1 MRTTATMKA
10 RLTSLLLA
18 LVLVFSIISISA
30 ITAFAADST
39 PLSYVALGD
48 SISTGYG
55 LEGYTAASQSP
66 NGFTYK
72 LADAMGYEL
81 TNLAVDGNTAAGIL
95 VQLGTESVK
104 TAVKNA
110 DVITITVGGN
120 DLMDLL
126 YEKIGEQTS
135 TDKAEVPGKLQAAS
149 YAHLIAAI
157 NLLNSNTN
165 TYLLNDPDFQTA
177 INAYAVALKQVTGE
191 IRSQNRNAEIVVA
204 TQYNPYVEFKGA
216 TLKLGA
222 FTINIDPVYSGIE
235 AGLAVL
241 NKAINDN
248 AEAGGYTVCDVKAAM
263 DGYGGTEDLYNAE
276 PPADPSSTA
285 GINVDFHPTAAG
297 HEIITS
303 AFQTTLSAL
312 NITQVTVE
320 VNCYDYMGSVSGG
333 DSYKVGDSVTLT
345 ATPLD
350 GMRFEYWLAAELSE
364 SPSEAALREAIVSF
378 EPTFTFTVSESVCYM
393 AVFSYPFDVNIRA
406 SVIGGTDSA
415 SLLNA
420 TWVDHEFAPIIP
432 DAEAITLP
440 GDAIDRFMVFDNI
453 QCEFAGFIIRQ
464 YDEAT
469 DTESAILLESFTI
482 EAEPLYGSKEWEEW
496 YQKFSDGL
504 EAAYIEHTHGY
515 TTKFDTVGHWT
526 ECACTDKTSVDPH
539 SYESD
544 TDATCDCGYERMI
557 AISTVIDKD
566 VTADTYVKVD
576 GAWKTATVAVDFRT
590 EDELLTDDVRKIWNW
605 AAILS
610 PRSPLGIAFMDISV
624 IRGGTPV
631 HELDEPIRIQFDTEG
646 RNILCFVTVHNGE
659 LITFEQTG
667 GGEAA
672 GTYQLSKDFLATL
685 CDKFS
690 TYAIIYEA
698 EQTHDA
704 PDAPQH
710 DDNEPSD
717 SPQTDDN
724 KPSDSPQTGDNSHLA
739 LWIALAVVSGA
750 VLTLTVAEKIR
761 RNAVKGK

>member
-1 MRTTATMKA
+1 MSIIPTMKA
-10 RLTSLLLA
+10 RLPSLLLA

-30 ITAFAADST
+30 ISAFAADST

-55 LEGYTAASQSP
+55 LEGYTVAKQTP

-95 VQLGTESVK
+95 GQLETESVK

-135 TDKAEVPGKLQAAS
+135 TDKAAVPEKLQAAS

-177 INAYAVALKQVTGE
+177 INAFAVALKQVTGE
-191 IRSQNRNAEIVVA
+191 IRSQNSNAEIVVA

-297 HEIITS
+297 HEVITN
-303 AFQTTLSAL
+303 AFQTTLSTL
-312 NITQVTVE
+312 TITQVTVE
-320 VNCYDYMGSVSGG
+320 VIYDDYMGSVSGG

-378 EPTFTFTVSESVCYM
+378 EPTLTFTASESVCYM

-432 DAEAITLP
+432 DTEAITLP
-440 GDAIDRFMVFDNI
+440 GNAIDKFMVFDNI
-453 QCEFAGFIIRQ
+453 RCEFAGFIIRQ

-469 DTESAILLESFTI
+469 DTESAILLESITI

-496 YQKFSDGL
+496 YQKFSDGF
-504 EAAYIEHTHGY
+504 EAAYMEHTHSY
-515 TTKFDTVGHWT
+515 ATKFDTVGHWT
-526 ECACTDKTSVDPH
+526 ECACTDKTSVELH

-544 TDATCDCGYERMI
+544 TDATCDCGYVRI
-557 AISTVIDKD
+557 ITISTVIDKD
-566 VTADTYVKVD
+566 VTVGTYVKVD
-576 GAWKTATVAVDFRT
+576 GNPLLATVKVDFR
-590 EDELLTDDVRKIWNW
+590 EAEELPEEDVRKIWDR
-605 AAILS
+605 AALLF
-610 PRSPLGIAFMDISV
+610 PRRPFGIAFMDISV
-624 IRGGTPV
+624 TRGETSV
-631 HELDEPIRIQFDTEG
+631 RELDEPIRIQFDTEG
-646 RNILCFVTVHNGE
+646 RNILSFVTVHNGE
-659 LITFEQTG
+659 LIAFEQTD
-667 GGEAA
+667 GGEAT
-672 GTYQLSKDFLATL
+672 GIYQLSKDSLVAL

-698 EQTHDA
+698 EQTQEVSDS
-704 PDAPQH
+704 PQPN
-710 DDNEPSD
+710 DNEPSD
-717 SPQTDDN
+717 S
-724 KPSDSPQTGDNSHLA
+724 SQTGDNSYMA
-739 LWIALAVVSGA
+739 LWIALAIVVGGA
-750 VLTLTVAEKIR
+750 VITLTVAEKKR